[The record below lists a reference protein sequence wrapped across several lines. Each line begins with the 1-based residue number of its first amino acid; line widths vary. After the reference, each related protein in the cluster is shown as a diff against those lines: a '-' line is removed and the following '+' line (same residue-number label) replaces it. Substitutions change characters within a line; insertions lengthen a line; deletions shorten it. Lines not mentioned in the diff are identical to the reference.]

1 MKIKKMDEYT
11 SKILN
16 MKEVSLQVDMLCGYV
31 ISWM

>member
-16 MKEVSLQVDMLCGYV
+16 MKGVSLQVDMLCGYV